1 MIFFCKQNNSSDDHN
16 SLPISR
22 INIIVMK
29 TSAAI
34 AVICV
39 ASTNAAAVKRMRT
52 KIEHKSR
59 VTNKSDET
67 YDPFLGL
74 TNRRNLLGES
84 YCTYSPDKSCY
95 ITGWPACCLV
105 EGTCPEEQPPCE
117 IPDMSM
123 SMPSL
128 PLGEL
133 GIGLEIPAE
142 EPAAQGGSGSGEA
155 TPEDL
160 PTSSIETEDPVSG

>member
-1 MIFFCKQNNSSDDHN
+1 
-16 SLPISR
+16 
-22 INIIVMK
+22 MK
-29 TSAAI
+29 TSTAI
-34 AVICV
+34 AVICI

-52 KIEHKSR
+52 KMEHKSG
-59 VTNKSDET
+59 VTEKSDET

-128 PLGEL
+128 PAMSLPLGEL
-133 GIGLEIPAE
+133 GIGLEIPPE
-142 EPAAQGGSGSGEA
+142 EPVQGESGSGEA
-155 TPEDL
+155 TNEDL

>member
-1 MIFFCKQNNSSDDHN
+1 
-16 SLPISR
+16 
-22 INIIVMK
+22 MK
-29 TSAAI
+29 TSTAI
-34 AVICV
+34 AVICI

-52 KIEHKSR
+52 KIHKSG
-59 VTNKSDET
+59 VAAKKSDET

-74 TNRRNLLGES
+74 THRDRKLLGES

-123 SMPSL
+123 SMPAMSL

-133 GIGLEIPAE
+133 GIGLEIPPE
-142 EPAAQGGSGSGEA
+142 EPVQGESGSGEA

-160 PTSSIETEDPVSG
+160 PTSSIETEDPVNR

>member
-1 MIFFCKQNNSSDDHN
+1 
-16 SLPISR
+16 
-22 INIIVMK
+22 MK

-34 AVICV
+34 AVISI

-52 KIEHKSR
+52 KIEHKS
-59 VTNKSDET
+59 TTKKSDEK

-74 TNRRNLLGES
+74 THRDRKLLGED
-84 YCTYSPDKSCY
+84 YCTYSPNKLCY

-128 PLGEL
+128 ELPLSMPLGEL
-133 GIGLEIPAE
+133 GIGLEIPE
-142 EPAAQGGSGSGEA
+142 EPAAQGESGSGEA
-155 TPEDL
+155 TTEDL

>member
-1 MIFFCKQNNSSDDHN
+1 
-16 SLPISR
+16 
-22 INIIVMK
+22 MK
-29 TSAAI
+29 TSTAI
-34 AVICV
+34 AVICI

-52 KIEHKSR
+52 KIEHKSG
-59 VTNKSDET
+59 VAAKKSDET

-74 TNRRNLLGES
+74 THRDRKLLGES

-128 PLGEL
+128 PAMSLPLGEL
-133 GIGLEIPAE
+133 GIGLEIPE
-142 EPAAQGGSGSGEA
+142 EPSAQGESGSGEA

-160 PTSSIETEDPVSG
+160 PTSSIETEDPVNG

>member
-1 MIFFCKQNNSSDDHN
+1 
-16 SLPISR
+16 
-22 INIIVMK
+22 MK
-29 TSAAI
+29 TSTAI
-34 AVICV
+34 AVICI

-52 KIEHKSR
+52 KIEHKSG
-59 VTNKSDET
+59 VAAKKSDET

-74 TNRRNLLGES
+74 TNQERNLLGES
-84 YCTYSPDKSCY
+84 YCTYSPNKLCY

-128 PLGEL
+128 PAMSLPLGEL
-133 GIGLEIPAE
+133 GIGLEIPE
-142 EPAAQGGSGSGEA
+142 EPSAQGESGSGEA
-155 TPEDL
+155 TTEDL
-160 PTSSIETEDPVSG
+160 PSSSIETEDPVSG